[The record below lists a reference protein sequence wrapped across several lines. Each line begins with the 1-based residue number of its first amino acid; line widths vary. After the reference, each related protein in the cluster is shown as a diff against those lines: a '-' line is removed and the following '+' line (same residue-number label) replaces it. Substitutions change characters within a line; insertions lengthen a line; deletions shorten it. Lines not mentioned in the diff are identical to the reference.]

1 MTTVCYDGATIAAD
15 RFWGTCYG
23 DKLVRVGD
31 LAIGF
36 TGTAKMFN
44 RVIDYF
50 TTGGD
55 PPALDDTNEVLVVN
69 LATGKATLY
78 DGDMDPLEV
87 DAPVAVGTGRAYAM
101 GYMFLSVN
109 AKGAVFAAATFD
121 AGTKTDHGITTFEV
135 GVPVGD

>member
-1 MTTVCYDGATIAAD
+1 MTTIAYDGATIAAD

-44 RVIDYF
+44 RVIDYL
-50 TTGGD
+50 TAGGD
-55 PPALDDTNEVLVVN
+55 PPALDDTNEVLAVN

-78 DGDMDPLEV
+78 DGDMDPLDV
-87 DAPVAVGTGRAYAM
+87 DAPVAVGTGRAYALGAM
-101 GYMFLSVN
+101 AQGADAMDAVLLS
-109 AKGAVFAAATFD
+109 ASFD
-121 AGTKTDHGITTFEV
+121 ADTKTDHGITTFEV

>member
-1 MTTVCYDGATIAAD
+1 MTTICYDGATIAAD

-55 PPALDDTNEVLVVN
+55 PPALGDDNEVLVVN

-78 DGDMDPLEV
+78 DGDMDPLDV
-87 DAPVAVGTGRAYAM
+87 DAPVAVGTGRAYALGAM
-101 GYMFLSVN
+101 AQGADAMDAVLLS
-109 AKGAVFAAATFD
+109 ASFD
-121 AGTKTDHGITTFEV
+121 AGTKTDRGITTFEV

>member
-1 MTTVCYDGATIAAD
+1 
-15 RFWGTCYG
+15 
-23 DKLVRVGD
+23 
-31 LAIGF
+31 
-36 TGTAKMFN
+36 MFN

-101 GYMFLSVN
+101 GAMSQGADAMDSVLL
-109 AKGAVFAAATFD
+109 AATFD
-121 AGTKTDHGITTFEV
+121 AGTKVDHGITAFEV